1 MYSTFFKVNLKFMF
15 LEKPDV
21 KQSVTLQRRLCIIND
36 YFIGQT
42 IEQNY
47 KNHKNH
53 KKNVCLFKLKSFK
66 KKL

>member
-1 MYSTFFKVNLKFMF
+1 MF

-36 YFIGQT
+36 YFKGQT

-47 KNHKNH
+47 ENHKNH
-53 KKNVCLFKLKSFK
+53 KKCVLIQTKIL
-66 KKL
+66 

>member
-1 MYSTFFKVNLKFMF
+1 MF

-36 YFIGQT
+36 YFKGQT

-53 KKNVCLFKLKSFK
+53 KKFVLIQTKILK

>member
-1 MYSTFFKVNLKFMF
+1 MF

-21 KQSVTLQRRLCIIND
+21 KQSLTLQRRLCIIND
-36 YFIGQT
+36 YFKGQT

-53 KKNVCLFKLKSFK
+53 KKNCVLIQTKILK

>member
-1 MYSTFFKVNLKFMF
+1 MF

>member
-36 YFIGQT
+36 YFKGQT

-47 KNHKNH
+47 ENHKNH
-53 KKNVCLFKLKSFK
+53 KKCVLIQTKIL
-66 KKL
+66 